1 MYAAIRRYVDHTELA
16 DQLAPH
22 ESAIRD
28 LISGIDG
35 FHAYYLVRASEST
48 VSVSIFDDE
57 RGAEE
62 STRVAAEWIRS
73 NLPDLSVEPPK
84 VSVGEI
90 LIAAQR

>member
-22 ESAIRD
+22 ESAIREI
-28 LISGIDG
+28 ISGIDG

-48 VSVSIFDDE
+48 VTISIFDDE

-62 STRVAAEWIRS
+62 STRAAAEWMRT
-73 NLPDLSVEPPK
+73 NLPDLAVEPPK
-84 VSVGEI
+84 VSVGEV
-90 LIAAQR
+90 LIAAER

>member
-22 ESAIRD
+22 ESAIREI
-28 LISGIDG
+28 ISGIDG

-48 VSVSIFDDE
+48 VTISIFDDE

-62 STRVAAEWIRS
+62 STRVAAEWLRT
-73 NLPDLSVEPPK
+73 NLPNLAVEPPK

-90 LIAAQR
+90 VIAAER